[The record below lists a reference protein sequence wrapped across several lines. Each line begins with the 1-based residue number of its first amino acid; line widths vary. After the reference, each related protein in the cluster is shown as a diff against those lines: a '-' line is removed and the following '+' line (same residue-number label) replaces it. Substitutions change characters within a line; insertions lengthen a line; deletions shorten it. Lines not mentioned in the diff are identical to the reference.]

1 MELVFM
7 GTGTSQGVPM
17 IAHPVGGCDLENPKN
32 WRTRT
37 SIHVVMD
44 GHHIQVDAAPEFRM
58 QCIQCGIE
66 AVDTFILTH
75 HHADHILG
83 MDDLRRF
90 CDLKGGV
97 ALPVYSNPAGLERVG
112 AIFPYAIMDKPKVRG
127 YPAFDLQPMP
137 AVLDLPGGRVE
148 SIALPHGP
156 IEVLGLVF
164 TEASSG
170 KKLVYYTDCKQVDA
184 DARALAEG
192 ADVVVLDGL
201 RPNPHPSHMTVEEAT
216 RTAVEIGAPLSYLTH
231 MTYIV
236 DHESTEADLP
246 ENVHLAFDGLRIN
259 W

>member
-1 MELVFM
+1 
-7 GTGTSQGVPM
+7 
-17 IAHPVGGCDLENPKN
+17 
-32 WRTRT
+32 
-37 SIHVVMD
+37 
-44 GHHIQVDAAPEFRM
+44 
-58 QCIQCGIE
+58 
-66 AVDTFILTH
+66 
-75 HHADHILG
+75 
-83 MDDLRRF
+83 
-90 CDLKGGV
+90 
-97 ALPVYSNPAGLERVG
+97 
-112 AIFPYAIMDKPKVRG
+112 
-127 YPAFDLQPMP
+127 
-137 AVLDLPGGRVE
+137 VE